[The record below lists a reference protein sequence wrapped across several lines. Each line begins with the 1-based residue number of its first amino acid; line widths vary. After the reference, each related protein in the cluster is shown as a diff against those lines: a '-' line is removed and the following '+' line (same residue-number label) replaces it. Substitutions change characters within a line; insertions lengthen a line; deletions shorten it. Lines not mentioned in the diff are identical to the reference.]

1 MQRKVKNV
9 GPHIAIIKF
18 NVFVHRL
25 LPDGS
30 IDPEVI
36 DCSDLG
42 EKYQIG
48 QLGEFT
54 ITGYDK
60 WNCVSKLKTVLEGL
74 RYNDK

>member
-1 MQRKVKNV
+1 MQRKTKNV

-36 DCSDLG
+36 DCSDLADQY
-42 EKYQIG
+42 KIG
-48 QLGEFT
+48 KLGEFT

-60 WNCVSKLKTVLEGL
+60 WNCVEKLKKTLEGL
-74 RYNDK
+74 KIND